1 LYFGTP
7 VVLLSTA
14 NENGSFNLAPISSA
28 FWLGWRCIIG
38 LSSFSKTSENLMR
51 TKECVINLPS
61 VNEVEYVNR
70 LALTTGRD
78 PVPERKYQRGYR
90 YHQDKFAL
98 AGFTPQAS
106 LAVTPPRV
114 MQCPVQLEA
123 KLEDAHSIAADD
135 EQQRGRLFTYELRI
149 VRVHLHESILMDGHR
164 NRVDP
169 DKWKPL
175 IMSFQQFY
183 SLTPRVHTS
192 TLAQV
197 PEEFYQ
203 TPDME
208 RAKKYH
214 EFSTTS

>member
-1 LYFGTP
+1 
-7 VVLLSTA
+7 VVLLSTT

-61 VNEVEYVNR
+61 VNEVGYVNR

-90 YHQDKFAL
+90 YCQDKFEL
-98 AGFTPQAS
+98 AGLTPQAS
-106 LAVTPPRV
+106 LAVTAPRV

-123 KLEDAHSIAADD
+123 TLEAAHSIAADD

-149 VRVHLHESILMDGHR
+149 VRVHLHDSILMEGHQ

-183 SLTPRVHTS
+183 GLTPRVHAS

-197 PEEFYQ
+197 PEEFYR

-208 RAKKYH
+208 SAKKI
-214 EFSTTS
+214 S